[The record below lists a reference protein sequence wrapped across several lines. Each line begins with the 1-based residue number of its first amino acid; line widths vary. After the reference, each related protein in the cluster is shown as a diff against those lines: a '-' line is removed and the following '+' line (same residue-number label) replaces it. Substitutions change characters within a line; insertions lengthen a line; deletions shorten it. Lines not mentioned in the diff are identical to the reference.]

1 MAAMPGAAS
10 TPAGDEP
17 EGSVGHHYLLPCML
31 ALFFTWGL
39 ATVLV
44 DIVTPKLKSLFDLSY
59 TQATLTQFCFF
70 FAYAVIS
77 LPAGVLVGRIGYM
90 RGLVVGLLV
99 MACGCLLFA
108 PAARLGLFPIF
119 LLALFVMAS
128 GIAILQVAA
137 NPLVTKLGPAA
148 QAPSRLTLAQTFN
161 SLGTTV
167 GPVIGAWAILSHVPE
182 VKDPS
187 SLSAEALATARQ
199 AEAAVLQTPFL
210 VIAAGLG
217 ALAIFFWIVR
227 SWVTESAKSDAATE
241 TRGLGLDLLKRP
253 KLALG
258 ALAIFLYV
266 GAEVSIGT
274 LMVSYLE
281 QPHVLG
287 ATPEHAGRLLS
298 FYWGGALVGRIVGSI
313 VLRYARAG
321 LILGCCAIAA
331 GTLAT
336 ISGLSHGTLAAVT
349 LIAVGLANSIMFPT
363 IFAMA
368 IDGLGKRTA
377 QGAGIVCVAIVGG
390 AVVPVVTGFLADHVG
405 LGLAL
410 FAPVACY
417 LCIAGYAFGNLRG
430 ELAGERAAPK
440 PLAA

>member
-1 MAAMPGAAS
+1 MMPAAS
-10 TPAGDEP
+10 STSAEEEPAG
-17 EGSVGHHYLLPCML
+17 GGHAYLLPCML

-44 DIVTPKLKSLFDLSY
+44 DIVTPKLKSLFELSY
-59 TQATLTQFCFF
+59 TEATLTQFSFF
-70 FAYAVIS
+70 LAYAVVS

-99 MACGCLLFA
+99 MACGCLMFA
-108 PAARLGLFPIF
+108 PAAQIGLFPVF

-167 GPVIGAWAILSHVPE
+167 GPAVGAWAILSHVPE
-182 VKDPS
+182 VENPA
-187 SLSAEALATARQ
+187 SLSAEALAAARR

-217 ALAIFFWIVR
+217 ILAIFFWIVR
-227 SWVTESAKSDAATE
+227 SWVAEAPKSEAATG
-241 TRGLGLDLLKRP
+241 TRGLGLDLLRRP
-253 KLALG
+253 RLALG
-258 ALAIFLYV
+258 ALALFLYV
-266 GAEVSIGT
+266 GAEVAIGT

-281 QPHVLG
+281 QPRVLG
-287 ATPEHAGRLLS
+287 ATPDDAAYLLS
-298 FYWGGALVGRIVGSI
+298 FYWGGALVGRIVGSV

-321 LILGCCAIAA
+321 LVLGCCAVASGA
-331 GTLAT
+331 LAT
-336 ISGLSHGTLAAVT
+336 ISGLSSGTLAAAT
-349 LIAVGLANSIMFPT
+349 LIAVGLSNAVMFPT

-368 IDGLGKRTA
+368 IEGLGKRTA

-390 AVVPVVTGFLADHVG
+390 AVVPVATGYLADTVG
-405 LGLAL
+405 LSLAL
-410 FAPVACY
+410 AAPVACY
-417 LCIAGYAFGNLRG
+417 LCVAGYAFANLR
-430 ELAGERAAPK
+430 EATASDDRAPK
-440 PLAA
+440 ALSV